1 MPAGL
6 PAVPAQAG
14 LPALRAPAVVDRR
27 VIQPAKGRPFVA
39 VPRKA
44 QRRGKTV
51 IAILFAV
58 IAVLLACGTIA
69 LYATRS
75 RPSATPTASAS
86 ASEGSPDGAVREF
99 LSAVFLS
106 DSVQR
111 LIPVVCANWPPADAL
126 TRTKSMV
133 SPMAKVS
140 WDGLNIVSN
149 EPNRVTM
156 TARLGLRLPDD
167 VQPSQFQQWDFT
179 VVNEHGWRVCDA
191 SAAVS

>member
-1 MPAGL
+1 
-6 PAVPAQAG
+6 
-14 LPALRAPAVVDRR
+14 
-27 VIQPAKGRPFVA
+27 VITPAKGKPFVA
-39 VPRKA
+39 VPRPPK
-44 QRRGKTV
+44 RRWANQIVIAFAV
-51 IAILFAV
+51 IAIL
-58 IAVLLACGTIA
+58 LAGGTIA

-75 RPSATPTASAS
+75 KPPAIQT
-86 ASEGSPDGAVREF
+86 ASEGSPDTAVREF

-111 LIPVVCANWPPADAL
+111 LTPVVCSNWAPADAL

-133 SPMAKVS
+133 APTAKVS
-140 WDGLNIVSN
+140 WDELHIVTN

-167 VQPSQFQQWDFT
+167 IQPSQFQQWEFT
-179 VVNEHGWRVCDA
+179 VVNQQGWRVCDA

>member
-1 MPAGL
+1 
-6 PAVPAQAG
+6 
-14 LPALRAPAVVDRR
+14 VVDRR
-27 VIQPAKGRPFVA
+27 VITPAKGKPFVA
-39 VPRKA
+39 VPRPPK
-44 QRRGKTV
+44 RRWANH
-51 IAILFAV
+51 IAIAFAV
-58 IAVLLACGTIA
+58 IAVLLAGGTIA

-75 RPSATPTASAS
+75 TPPPAAVPT
-86 ASEGSPDGAVREF
+86 ASEGSPDSAVREF

-111 LIPVVCANWPPADAL
+111 LTPVVCADWAPLDAL

-133 SPMAKVS
+133 DPTAKVS
-140 WDGLNIVSN
+140 WDELEVVTN
-149 EPNRVTM
+149 EPDRVTM

-179 VVNEHGWRVCDA
+179 VVNQQGWRVCDA